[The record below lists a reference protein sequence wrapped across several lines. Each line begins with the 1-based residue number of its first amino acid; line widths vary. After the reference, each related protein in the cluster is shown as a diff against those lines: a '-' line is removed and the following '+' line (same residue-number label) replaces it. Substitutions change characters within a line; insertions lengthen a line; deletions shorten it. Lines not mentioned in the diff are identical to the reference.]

1 MLRTTIDINV
11 DFYDKKYILINA
23 KQNDKNSRFLSVTCY
38 NHGVLYPINSGEH
51 SAYIRY
57 KKADE
62 HSVFNF
68 CEINNKGKIIVEL
81 TAQMLAV
88 DGIGYADLVIVNK
101 GDAKVN
107 SDTGEI
113 TVIEDGSVLSTMTF
127 CIDVSETAV
136 VNSEIE
142 SSDEYHGLSEL
153 LIKAEADYENVILS
167 AKSWAVGGTD
177 IEGRK
182 DIEDTDNAKYY
193 AQQSS
198 NSANSSALSAAS
210 ASTSASK
217 AREYE
222 AGALESKQNAQTY
235 MNHTKTYMENA
246 NTSAMGAA
254 ASATGAEASE
264 SAAEGYSIDA
274 QQSMN
279 SAAGSATSAS
289 ASATEAYNYYRQAEA
304 ITNSLNGAFLP
315 MGTITYSELASL
327 KESGTVG
334 TGYLYNI
341 SDNFVTDDTFKMG
354 AGKEYDAGANVYYTA
369 DGYWDCLAGAT
380 VTGVKGGAETVYRKG
395 NVDITVENIGAIS
408 VADMATVDE
417 MKNYLGI

>member
-1 MLRTTIDINV
+1 MASQSITNLNV

-23 KQNDKNSRFLSVTCY
+23 KQLDKNSRFLSVTCY
-38 NHGVLYPINSGEH
+38 NHGELYPVNSGEH

-68 CEINNKGKIIVEL
+68 CEIDRWGKITVEL
-81 TAQMLAV
+81 TEQMLAC
-88 DGIGYADLVIVNK
+88 DGICYADLVIVNK
-101 GDAKVN
+101 GDANVN
-107 SDTGEI
+107 PNTGEI
-113 TVIEDGSVLSTMTF
+113 VAIDNAPILSTMTF

-136 VNSEIE
+136 ANSEIE
-142 SSDEYHGLSEL
+142 SSYEFNLLNSKLGEYW
-153 LIKAEADYENVILS
+153 ADFEDVMKTS
-167 AKSWAVGGTD
+167 KSWAVGGTG
-177 IEGRK
+177 IRE
-182 DIEDTDNAKYY
+182 IEDTDNSKYY

-198 NSANSSALSAAS
+198 NSANSASINATS

-222 AGALESKQNAQTY
+222 ANALESEQNAQTY
-235 MNHTKTYMENA
+235 MNNAKIYMESA
-246 NTSAMGAA
+246 NTSAVDAA
-254 ASATGAEASE
+254 ESATEAEASE
-264 SAAEGYSIDA
+264 TAAEGYSVDA

-279 SAAGSATSAS
+279 SAANSATSAS

-315 MGTITYSELASL
+315 MGTITYSELAAL
-327 KESGTVG
+327 KEDGIVG

-341 SDNFVTDDTFKMG
+341 SDNFTTDETFKVG
-354 AGKEYDAGANVYYTA
+354 SGKEYDAGTNVYYTA
-369 DGYWDCLAGAT
+369 DGYWDCLAGTT

-395 NVDITVENIGAIS
+395 NVDITVENIGAIPTTDI
-408 VADMATVDE
+408 VTVDE
-417 MKNYLGI
+417 MKEYLGI

>member
-23 KQNDKNSRFLSVTCY
+23 KQNDKNSRFLSITCY
-38 NHGVLYPINSGEH
+38 NHGVFYPINSGEH

-68 CEINNKGKIIVEL
+68 CEIDRHGKIIVEL
-81 TAQMLAV
+81 TEQMLAV
-88 DGIGYADLVIVNK
+88 DGICYADLVIVNK
-101 GDAKVN
+101 DEAEVN
-107 SDTGEI
+107 ANTGEI
-113 TVIEDGSVLSTMTF
+113 TVEDGSVLSTMTF

-142 SSDEYHGLSEL
+142 SSEQYHGLSEL
-153 LIKAEADYENVILS
+153 LIKAEADYNNVVLT

-177 IEGRK
+177 IREG
-182 DIEDTDNAKYY
+182 ENTDNAKYY

-198 NSANSSALSAAS
+198 NSANSSALSATS

-217 AREYE
+217 AQDYMQD
-222 AGALESKQNAQTY
+222 ALLSEQNAQTY
-235 MNHTKTYMENA
+235 MNNAKTYMSNA
-246 NTSAMGAA
+246 SASAA
-254 ASATGAEASE
+254 AAVTSATGAEASE
-264 SAAEGYSIDA
+264 NAAEGYSVNA

-304 ITNSLNGAFLP
+304 ITNGLNGAFLP
-315 MGTITYSELASL
+315 MGTIEYAELAIL
-327 KESGTVG
+327 KENGAVG
-334 TGYLYNI
+334 SGYLYNI
-341 SDNFVTDDTFKMG
+341 SNNFTTDESFKVG
-354 AGKEYDAGANVYYTA
+354 AGVEYTAGTNVYYTA
-369 DGYWDCLAGAT
+369 DGAWDCLAGAT

-408 VADMATVDE
+408 VNNIVTVDE